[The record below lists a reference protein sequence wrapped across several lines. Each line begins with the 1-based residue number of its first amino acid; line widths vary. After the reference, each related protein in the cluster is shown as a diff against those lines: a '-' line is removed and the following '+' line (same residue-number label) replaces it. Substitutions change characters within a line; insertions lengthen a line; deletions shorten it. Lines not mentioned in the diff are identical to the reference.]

1 MDFFARL
8 CRVESGHIIVN
19 GKPIFNG
26 SKKIPSGLP
35 LSRSI
40 SFAIYHQND
49 CNADKMFRQ
58 VCLRNAAHVL
68 EWCGSVWLTRFTLS
82 RDTSIYNIE
91 FMTYCLAFCCWEYSL
106 IALWIDLKPFL
117 EISSRW
123 RWGILWTCINIYCIY
138 IYPVPGFK
146 KWEKPSILHTL
157 WCWFSSPCR
166 ETV

>member
-1 MDFFARL
+1 MENQYLMAVRKSQVGSRFPVLLVLQFITRM
-8 CRVESGHIIVN
+8 IVM
-19 GKPIFNG
+19 
-26 SKKIPSGLP
+26 L
-35 LSRSI
+35 
-40 SFAIYHQND
+40 
-49 CNADKMFRQ
+49 FRQ